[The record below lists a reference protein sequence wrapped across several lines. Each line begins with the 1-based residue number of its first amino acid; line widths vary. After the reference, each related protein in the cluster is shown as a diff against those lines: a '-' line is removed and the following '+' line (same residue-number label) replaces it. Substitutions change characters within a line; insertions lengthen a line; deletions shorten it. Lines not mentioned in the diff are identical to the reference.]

1 MSIPSFQK
9 WMAPLL
15 RRLSDNEG
23 HRIAD
28 LYDELADDLQL
39 SDADRG
45 ELLPSGASPTWKS
58 RIGWAR
64 TYLKKAG
71 LLEQTARGL
80 LRLTAEGAKVLSE
93 RGDAIDVAF
102 LRTIPMFLT
111 WHEAGRRGNS
121 SESDVDDRIE
131 SAESPEDT
139 LERVSRRL
147 NADLAQELLERIKSA
162 PPSFF
167 EKLVVDLMLKMG
179 YGGSRADAGR
189 TLGKTG
195 DGGVDGVIDE
205 DRLGL
210 DVIYLQA
217 KRWEGVVG
225 RPVVQTFVG
234 SLAGMR
240 ANKGVLITTSA
251 FTAEARAYVQQIGAK
266 VVLIDGEMLGKLM
279 IQYGLAVTTVATYE
293 VKRVDS
299 DYFDE

>member
-1 MSIPSFQK
+1 LTK
-9 WMAPLL
+9 
-15 RRLSDNEG
+15 D
-23 HRIAD
+23 
-28 LYDELADDLQL
+28 
-39 SDADRG
+39 G
-45 ELLPSGASPTWKS
+45 EKA
-58 RIGWAR
+58 
-64 TYLKKAG
+64 LK
-71 LLEQTARGL
+71 
-80 LRLTAEGAKVLSE
+80 E

-102 LRTIPMFLT
+102 LRTIPQFVT
-111 WHEAGRRGNS
+111 WHETGRRGES
-121 SESDVDDRIE
+121 SETIADDRI
-131 SAESPEDT
+131 ANLESPEDT
-139 LERVSRRL
+139 LERVAKRL
-147 NADLAQELLERIKSA
+147 NADLAQDLLDRIKGA

-179 YGGSRADAGR
+179 YGGSRAEAGR

-217 KRWEGVVG
+217 KRWEGAVG

-251 FTAEARAYVQQIGAK
+251 FTGEARAYVQQIGAK
-266 VVLIDGEMLGKLM
+266 VVLIDGEMLGTLM
-279 IQYGLAVTTVATYE
+279 IQYGLAVATVATYE